1 MSYVE
6 GETLGERVRTRG
18 PLPAADATRVMREV
32 A

>member
-6 GETLGERVRTRG
+6 GETLGERLRTRC